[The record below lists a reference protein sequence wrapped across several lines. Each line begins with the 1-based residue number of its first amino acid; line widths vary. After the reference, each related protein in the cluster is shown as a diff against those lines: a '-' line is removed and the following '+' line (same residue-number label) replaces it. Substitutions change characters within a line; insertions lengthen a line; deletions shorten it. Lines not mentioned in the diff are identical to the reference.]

1 MILLGIFIIFVIL
14 GIYVYITEINAKS
27 KNIIVNEEEHP
38 PKIYEYRKRKFL
50 TNSEINFY
58 HTLTELNNE
67 YIIIPQ
73 VNLGTIVEKV
83 DSKYRSELFK
93 NIDFGIFTP
102 EFELVLLIELN
113 DKTHR
118 QKNRIERDKKLKEI
132 LNNCDIPLLTF
143 YTDYPNEKNY
153 VINRIRKTITKKQE
167 ENSNQIEVN
176 Q

>member
-1 MILLGIFIIFVIL
+1 MIILGIFIMFVIL
-14 GIYVYITEINAKS
+14 GIYVYFKEITKD
-27 KNIIVNEEEHP
+27 KNTIVNEAMP

-50 TNSEINFY
+50 TISEIDFY
-58 HTLTELNNE
+58 NTLTELNNE
-67 YIIIPQ
+67 YIVVPQ
-73 VNLGTIVEKV
+73 VNLETIVEKV

-93 NIDFGIFTP
+93 NIDFGVFTP
-102 EFELVLLIELN
+102 EFELLLIELN

-153 VINRIRKTITKKQE
+153 VINRIRKTIIKGQE
-167 ENSNQIEVN
+167 ENSNQIIVN

>member
-1 MILLGIFIIFVIL
+1 MIILGIFTMFVIL
-14 GIYVYITEINAKS
+14 GIYVYFKEIT
-27 KNIIVNEEEHP
+27 KNKNTIVNEEEQTQ
-38 PKIYEYRKRKFL
+38 KIYEYRKRKFL
-50 TNSEINFY
+50 TISEIDFY
-58 HTLTELNNE
+58 NTLTELNNE
-67 YIIIPQ
+67 YIVVPQ

-102 EFELVLLIELN
+102 EFELLLLIELN

-153 VINRIRKTITKKQE
+153 VINRIRKTIIKGQE
-167 ENSNQIEVN
+167 ENSNQIKVN

>member
-1 MILLGIFIIFVIL
+1 MIILGIFIMFVIL
-14 GIYVYITEINAKS
+14 GIYVYFKEITKD
-27 KNIIVNEEEHP
+27 KNTIVNEAMP

-50 TNSEINFY
+50 TISEIDFY
-58 HTLTELNNE
+58 NTLTELNNE
-67 YIIIPQ
+67 YIVVPQ

-93 NIDFGIFTP
+93 NIDFGVFTP
-102 EFELVLLIELN
+102 EFELLLLIELN

-153 VINRIRKTITKKQE
+153 VINRIRKAIIKEQE
-167 ENSNQIEVN
+167 ENSNQIIVN